1 VDTRRVFAEQQ
12 RRQRAISA
20 HCSVRPSS
28 EDDLTVMQLRNIYV
42 LDDYQT
48 LYCKV
53 PKVMCIC
60 FVISERCLKLFEI
73 GAVFWRLAV
82 EY

>member
-1 VDTRRVFAEQQ
+1 MDTRRVFAEQQ

-53 PKVMCIC
+53 PKVMSFC
-60 FVISERCLKLFEI
+60 FVMSEWCSEMFKI